1 MLYNLKSGKTI
12 QISFE
17 QWLNMTEE
25 DEEYL
30 IATDTG
36 SFRNNPI
43 SDSSFDFKQEETELT
58 NQKEINE
65 LDELSPEEKL
75 QDIDLDIDLLED

>member
-1 MLYNLKSGKTI
+1 MLYNLKTGKTI

-36 SFRNNPI
+36 SFRNNPF
-43 SDSSFDFKQEETELT
+43 SDSSFDIKQEEDEIY
-58 NQKEINE
+58 QKEINE
-65 LDELSPEEKL
+65 LDELSPEEKFEH
-75 QDIDLDIDLLED
+75 IDLDKDLLEE